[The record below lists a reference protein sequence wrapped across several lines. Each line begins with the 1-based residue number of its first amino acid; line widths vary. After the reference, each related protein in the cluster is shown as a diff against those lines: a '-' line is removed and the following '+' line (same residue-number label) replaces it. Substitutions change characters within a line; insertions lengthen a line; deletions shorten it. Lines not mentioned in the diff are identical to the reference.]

1 MPIKMKS
8 VPTALVGLIEALPVN
23 AERFRS
29 DSDPAMQRAVPA
41 SGPPTIHAPAARS
54 ISEDDLPV
62 ARTEIELSAPPTTL
76 VLAESSTCAP
86 KILALVRLH
95 AHPLGT
101 VVLDGRVDRGWGTH
115 APMVWS
121 TVREAVNAH
130 LATDGLPPVN
140 DPDS

>member
-8 VPTALVGLIEALPVN
+8 VPTAIVGLIEALPVN

-29 DSDPAMQRAVPA
+29 DSDPAMKRRVPA
-41 SGPPTIHAPAARS
+41 AAGPPTIHEPAARS

-76 VLAESSTCAP
+76 VLAESSTRAP

-95 AHPLGT
+95 THPLGI
-101 VVLDGRVDRGWGTH
+101 VVLDGHVDRSW
-115 APMVWS
+115 
-121 TVREAVNAH
+121 
-130 LATDGLPPVN
+130 
-140 DPDS
+140 